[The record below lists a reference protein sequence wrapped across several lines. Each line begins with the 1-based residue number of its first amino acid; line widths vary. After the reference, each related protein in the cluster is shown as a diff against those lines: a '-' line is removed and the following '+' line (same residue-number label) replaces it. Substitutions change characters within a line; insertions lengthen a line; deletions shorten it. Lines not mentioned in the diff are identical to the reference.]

1 MTAITKVY
9 LRKVSIYK
17 LYFLKR
23 YIIIDKIEFV
33 YLSHQT
39 LYFTMTQKVLLNAKE
54 VNIILHRL
62 ACQLIEKH
70 LDFKDTILVGIQP
83 RGTFMAER
91 LKEILENDYKTPEIM
106 LGYLDITF
114 FRDDFRRTDKPL
126 EANKTKIN
134 FIVENK
140 KVIFIDDVLFTGR
153 SIRAALTAI
162 QSFGRPSEIELL
174 VLIDRRFSRN
184 LPIQPDYRGR
194 QVDAINNEKVKVNWK
209 ENEGT
214 DEVHLITT

>member
-1 MTAITKVY
+1 MCIFAKPNHTITM
-9 LRKVSIYK
+9 S
-17 LYFLKR
+17 
-23 YIIIDKIEFV
+23 
-33 YLSHQT
+33 
-39 LYFTMTQKVLLNAKE
+39 QKVLLTAKE
-54 VNIILHRL
+54 VTIILHRL
-62 ACQLIEKH
+62 ACQLVEKH
-70 LDFKDTILVGIQP
+70 LDFSDTILVGIQP
-83 RGTFMAER
+83 RGIFLAER
-91 LKEILENDYKTPEIM
+91 LKEILEKEYQTPEIQ

-126 EANKTKIN
+126 EANKTKID

-153 SIRAALTAI
+153 SIRSALTAI

-194 QVDAINNEKVKVNWK
+194 QVDAINNEKVKVSWK
-209 ENEGT
+209 ENEGE
-214 DEVHLITT
+214 DGVYLITS